1 MRVPSARPLLSATAT
16 LCAASLCA
24 AARDVAADTT
34 AAAPAAAA
42 PSPAAVSADPVA
54 AVTAGVQSL
63 LHTLQSQLGVN
74 AALWLL
80 PLSLLLVWCLFS
92 VAGGGKKRRAAKV
105 AAAGSA
111 SNSNS
116 SDEAPYPA
124 VSVPQTQARVSAS
137 HETDVV
143 IIGAGVGGASL
154 GAALGKRGYRV
165 VVLEQSLEEPHRIV
179 GELLQPSGVQILRD
193 IGLPGQ
199 QTHTLR
205 PTGSQVCARLRSR
218 FDLRLSHCHIF
229 CLA

>member
-1 MRVPSARPLLSATAT
+1 MRVPAVRPLLMAVATAS
-16 LCAASLCA
+16 CGASLCA

-34 AAAPAAAA
+34 AAAAAAV
-42 PSPAAVSADPVA
+42 PSSADPVA

-80 PLSLLLVWCLFS
+80 PLSLLLVWYLFS
-92 VAGGGKKRRAAKV
+92 AVGGGKKRRAAKV

-124 VSVPQTQARVSAS
+124 VSVPQTQARVSSS

-199 QTHTLR
+199 QTQPR
-205 PTGSQVCARLRSR
+205 VPAAG
-218 FDLRLSHCHIF
+218 LRLSPL
-229 CLA
+229 CL